1 MNTQIII
8 AVALPICIAL
18 YVIYL
23 AITYKEK

>member
-1 MNTQIII
+1 MNLNLMI
-8 AVALPICIAL
+8 AVAIPICIAL